1 MKKVFWLLVMGAVA
15 SAAMAMGLGRAAE
28 ADRLTLTRLDCG
40 AVQVNRL
47 NAFSDTEA
55 YPGQSKRL
63 SVGCYLIRKGDAYM
77 LWDTGLP
84 ATLKGVT
91 PSTTGD
97 MSATVSQTI
106 PEQLARLGV
115 KPEQIAVVAISHYHF
130 DHIGQ
135 VATFPNAKLY
145 IGKRDWDA
153 LRANP
158 PAAGVDPAPFAR
170 WVSGGGAVEPV
181 SGDKDI
187 FGDGSVTMIDLP
199 GHTPGHHGLLVRLA
213 KAGPVLLT
221 GDLTHFTENYA
232 ANGVPEFNTDRAAS
246 LASLDRFKALAA
258 NLKATVIIQ
267 HEPADIAKLPAF
279 PKAAD

>member
-28 ADRLTLTRLDCG
+28 ANRLTLTRLDCG

-47 NAFSDTEA
+47 NAFSDTAA

-84 ATLKGVT
+84 AALKGAV
-91 PSTTGD
+91 PAATGD
-97 MSATVSQTI
+97 MSATVSETI
-106 PEQLARLGV
+106 VEQLAKLGI
-115 KPEQIAVVAISHYHF
+115 KPEQITAIGISHYHF

-135 VATFPNAKLY
+135 ADAFPNARLY

-153 LRANP
+153 LTADP
-158 PAAGVDPAPFAR
+158 PAPGVDSAPFAR
-170 WVSGGGAVEPV
+170 WVKGGGAVEVV

-187 FGDGSVTMIDLP
+187 FGDGSVTMLDLP

-221 GDLTHFTENYA
+221 GDLTHFSENYA
-232 ANGVPEFNTDRAAS
+232 TDGIPTFNTDRAAS
-246 LASLDRFKALAA
+246 LASLDRFKKMAA